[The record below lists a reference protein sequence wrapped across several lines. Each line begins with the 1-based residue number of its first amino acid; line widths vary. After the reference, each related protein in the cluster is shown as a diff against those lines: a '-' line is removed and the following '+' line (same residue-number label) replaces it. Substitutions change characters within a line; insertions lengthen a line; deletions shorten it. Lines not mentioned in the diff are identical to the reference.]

1 MQRLGWMLFG
11 ILDVILVAGFI
22 IHIQAVRGYEAQVA
36 DFRQEMDQIKS
47 NQGHFAD
54 HTGDVKLVS
63 LVDEKTG
70 KLRYEALDP
79 KFLDAF
85 WKTDAQVLK
94 IQRALGS
101 YGYKKGGE
109 PNPVT
114 FDVARAFDS
123 KVHSAEFLLKSGYS
137 ESARALLLSALAE
150 ADVDIY
156 TCGKAPATHSFY
168 ESELP
173 FELLPLL
180 QGSPYTAV
188 SYKKDT
194 VDGERVVQVGV
205 SKEDSYMKG
214 C

>member
-1 MQRLGWMLFG
+1 MQRLGWMLSG
-11 ILDVILVAGFI
+11 VLGVILVAGFF
-22 IHIQAVRGYEAQVA
+22 IHIQAVRSYEAQVA
-36 DFRQEMDQIKS
+36 GFRQEMDN
-47 NQGHFAD
+47 NQGHFAGD
-54 HTGDVKLVS
+54 TGEQGIKFVS

-70 KLRYEALDP
+70 KLKYAALDP
-79 KFLDAF
+79 KFLETF
-85 WKTDAQVLK
+85 WKTDAQVAK
-94 IQRALGS
+94 IRRALGS

-123 KVHSAEFLLKSGYS
+123 KVHSAEFLLKSGKE

-150 ADVDIY
+150 ADIDIY
-156 TCGKAPATHSFY
+156 SCGKPPAPRSFY

-173 FELLPLL
+173 FDLLPLL

-205 SKEDSYMKG
+205 GENSYIKG